1 MLVGARAPDLKI
13 EIEGVS
19 SKMSA
24 SVQQYQIVEPGS
36 PQGSRRLEVVGRID
50 LDAATAQD
58 AGARVAG
65 TLAGVDEE
73 DFLAIE
79 D

>member
-1 MLVGARAPDLKI
+1 MPDLEI

-24 SVQQYQIVEPGS
+24 SIQQYQIVEPGS
-36 PQGSRRLEVVGRID
+36 PQGSRRLEVVSRID

-58 AGARVAG
+58 ASAHVAG
-65 TLAGVDEE
+65 TPAGVDEE
-73 DFLAIE
+73 NLLVIE